1 MMLTDDLAF
10 CCAEPHSH
18 EGTDSYV
25 ATCHQNQFTH
35 RLSIRVSKISGRP
48 DRSAAPEPVVGDSR
62 DVRTSS
68 APACVRPD
76 EQFLLDERI
85 RVSDRRGAIDVASIA
100 ASQRQQA
107 VADHG
112 GENSLAL
119 LLRSTKEL

>member
-1 MMLTDDLAF
+1 MLPDDLA
-10 CCAEPHSH
+10 CCCTEQHSH
-18 EGTDSYV
+18 EGYS
-25 ATCHQNQFTH
+25 
-35 RLSIRVSKISGRP
+35 
-48 DRSAAPEPVVGDSR
+48 
-62 DVRTSS
+62 
-68 APACVRPD
+68 ACVRPD

-119 LLRSTKEL
+119 LLRSTKKL